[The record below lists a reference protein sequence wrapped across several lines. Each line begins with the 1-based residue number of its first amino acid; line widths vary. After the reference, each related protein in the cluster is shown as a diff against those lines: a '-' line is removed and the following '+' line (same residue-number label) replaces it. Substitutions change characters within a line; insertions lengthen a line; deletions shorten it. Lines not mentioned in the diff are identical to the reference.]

1 MVAAV
6 RFEDAPLVHDGVRFA
21 LQFIVSGQPRIE
33 GGNRDLG
40 GLS

>member
-6 RFEDAPLVHDGVRFA
+6 RFEDASLIHNGVRFT

-33 GGNRDLG
+33 GGNWGLG